1 MKRAKGISSTAI
13 PFLYDTSRKI
23 ACNSRQIRTPPDFR
37 ATNSETSRDKAD
49 EPRGKQ
55 KGKISLTFEC
65 EIQGCQAE
73 NPLAR
78 SVSGRREKIR
88 CRSRGNTPLPRST
101 RTWKLVGSSS
111 NIDDASSDRALEV
124 VISGN
129 GTSCNEPSP
138 TLTRFPDHRS
148 APR

>member
-1 MKRAKGISSTAI
+1 MKEIPSTMILSFMIKLVA
-13 PFLYDTSRKI
+13 TRKK
-23 ACNSRQIRTPPDFR
+23 RTPSDFR
-37 ATNSETSRDKAD
+37 GTNSENC
-49 EPRGKQ
+49 RGTKQ

-65 EIQGCQAE
+65 GIQGYQAE

-88 CRSRGNTPLPRST
+88 CRSRGNTPVPRST

-129 GTSCNEPSP
+129 GTSCTEPSP
-138 TLTRFPDHRS
+138 TLTRFPDSSFR
-148 APR
+148 ATLIVIFE